1 MNIVLDFSHYEP
13 ESIFFLE
20 PKQNIIMDG
29 TFSKIVFSNEFYAL
43 NGLFF
48 FLPIQHQTI
57 DCYINKYVMK
67 FYPSASANIPIV
79 QQLSKIEYSIIEY
92 YKEIHLC
99 KKRTSCILTK
109 QLYSGNLKIFKDMG
123 NGGKLRAGSSTVNKY
138 IIKIAGVWETH
149 DEVGI
154 TYKVMECY

>member
-1 MNIVLDFSHYEP
+1 M
-13 ESIFFLE
+13 
-20 PKQNIIMDG
+20 
-29 TFSKIVFSNEFYAL
+29 
-43 NGLFF
+43 
-48 FLPIQHQTI
+48 
-57 DCYINKYVMK
+57 MK
-67 FYPSASANIPIV
+67 FYPSGPANVPIV

-92 YKEIHLC
+92 YKEMHHC

-109 QLYSGNLKIFKDMG
+109 QLYSGNLKIFKDPG
-123 NGGKLRAGSSTVNKY
+123 NGGRGTTNRNKY

>member
-1 MNIVLDFSHYEP
+1 MNIVLDFSHFDL
-13 ESIFFLE
+13 ESLFFLE

-29 TFSKIVFSNEFYAL
+29 TFSKIIFSNEFFAL

-57 DCYINKYVMK
+57 DCYMNKYIMK
-67 FYPSASANIPIV
+67 FYPSGPANVPIV

-92 YKEIHLC
+92 YKEMHQC

-109 QLYSGNLKIFKDMG
+109 QLYSGSLKIFKD
-123 NGGKLRAGSSTVNKY
+123 GGKGRHGSVTANKY
-138 IIKIAGVWETH
+138 IIKIAGIWETH
-149 DEVGI
+149 EEVGI
-154 TYKVMECY
+154 TYKVMECI

>member
-1 MNIVLDFSHYEP
+1 M
-13 ESIFFLE
+13 E

-29 TFSKIVFSNEFYAL
+29 TFSKIIFSNEFFAL

-57 DCYINKYVMK
+57 DCYMNKYIMK
-67 FYPSASANIPIV
+67 FYPSGPANVPIV

-92 YKEIHLC
+92 YKEIHHC

-109 QLYSGNLKIFKDMG
+109 QLYSGNLKIFKDMVS
-123 NGGKLRAGSSTVNKY
+123 GKPRSNSANKY
-138 IIKIAGVWETH
+138 IIKIAGIWETH
-149 DEVGI
+149 EEVGI
-154 TYKVMECY
+154 TYKVMECF